1 MLKKI
6 FKSYKTPDQ
15 KKENKREFLFGLL
28 SGILLGLSYPP
39 VPFPYL
45 IFAGLI
51 PYLIVIE
58 KRKTLAEINRFTY
71 FTAFI
76 FNIITL
82 YWVGSWTKDAD
93 TFLMV
98 AGTVLMFFNPIVFL
112 IPSTLYY
119 FARKHF
125 SLRTSLLL
133 LPWFWLFYEYIY
145 SITDFKFPW
154 LSLSNSLP
162 YFLSYIQ
169 VAEWIGSY
177 GLTILIVYVNVFGYL
192 SLKMWKKDVKLRWA
206 EPVILLL
213 LILLPIIYGQF
224 KLNIEQEVKEKVK
237 VGLIQPNLNPNK
249 KWELGNLK
257 KQLDLYL
264 ELSQKAINQN
274 AEIIIWPE
282 TALPVYL
289 LNKRYKTHKARIQ
302 NFVNKSNITL
312 ATGMPHA
319 EFFYDLENAPVEAK
333 PLKNSNGVYTSY
345 NSILYFAPGR
355 ITEQYGKIKLV
366 PFGEKVPLVDVFPVL
381 GKWIKWNVGIS
392 SWNTGT
398 DTLVYSSEI
407 NENLS
412 VNIGGIICIESIY
425 PDFVSSFVKKNAD
438 FIAVVTN
445 DSWYGNSSGPY
456 QHKEISVL
464 RAVENRKPVV
474 RAANGGIS
482 CIINSLG
489 QTVASSEMFSQD
501 VIVGDIELN
510 DEKSFFSSY
519 YLLLP
524 IISILVAIFII
535 LISIINKFR
544 RRKLND

>member
-1 MLKKI
+1 MFKKI
-6 FKSYKTPDQ
+6 FKSYKTPEQ
-15 KKENKREFLFGLL
+15 KKQNKRELLLGFL
-28 SGILLGLSYPP
+28 SGILLGLSFPP
-39 VPFPYL
+39 VPLPYL

-58 KRKTLAEINRFTY
+58 KRMTLAEINRFTY
-71 FTAFI
+71 FTAFF

-93 TFLMV
+93 PFLMV

-119 FARKHF
+119 YARKHF
-125 SLRTSLLL
+125 GLRTSLLL

-177 GLTILIVYVNVFGYL
+177 GLTILIVYVNVFGFFCW
-192 SLKMWKKDVKLRWA
+192 KMWKKEIKLRWA
-206 EPVILLL
+206 EPVILLS
-213 LILLPIIYGQF
+213 LIILPIIYGQY
-224 KLNIEQEVKEKVK
+224 KIKSELEIKGKVK

-249 KWELGNLK
+249 KWELGNLD

-264 ELSQKAINQN
+264 ELSEKAIIQN
-274 AEIIIWPE
+274 AEIVIWPE

-289 LNKRYKTHKARIQ
+289 LSKRYTKYKSRIQ
-302 NFVNKSNITL
+302 NFVNETNITL
-312 ATGMPHA
+312 VTGMPHA

-345 NSILYFAPGR
+345 NSILYFAPGKKV
-355 ITEQYGKIKLV
+355 EQYGKIKLV

-398 DTLVYSSEI
+398 DTLVYSTEI
-407 NENLS
+407 SQNSS
-412 VNIGGIICIESIY
+412 VNICGIICIESIY
-425 PDFVSSFVKKNAD
+425 PDFVSAFVNKDAD

-489 QTVASSEMFSQD
+489 HTITASEMFTQD
-501 VIVGDIELN
+501 VVIGDINLTEG
-510 DEKSFFSSY
+510 KSFFSSY

-524 IISILVAIFII
+524 IISILFAIFII
-535 LISIINKFR
+535 LVSIINKFR
-544 RRKLND
+544 RVS